1 MSMKHQLIVVVV
13 LLWLGLATSA
23 CAQQSSDKLSP
34 GGRIAIGSMAQT
46 AMPRESLEDVLTAV
60 ADREGLQFVVDVR
73 VPAEVVVGQVRVRDL
88 NYAVLLTVLANNG
101 LAAVTIDNVISIV
114 PVNVVRQYA
123 LPLLTEPDN
132 SVADMEWVSW
142 VMQLKNVPAAETVP
156 IVRPLLP
163 QAGHLSANPTSNSIL
178 IVDRYANVQRVTKI
192 LQQLDA
198 AAGN

>member
-1 MSMKHQLIVVVV
+1 MKHQLIAVVV
-13 LLWLGLATSA
+13 LFWLGLATSA

-46 AMPRESLEDVLTAV
+46 ALPRESLDDVLTAV

-88 NYAVLLTVLANNG
+88 NYPVLLTILANNG

-142 VMQLKNVPAAETVP
+142 VVQLKNVPATETVP
-156 IVRPLLP
+156 ILRPLLP
-163 QAGHLSANPTSNSIL
+163 QAGHLAANPTSNSIL

-198 AAGN
+198 AAGD